1 MCACVHVVTLW
12 WVVATGRESGRRA
25 ICSSEINIGRNIDYG
40 NAASGEREGGVSLP
54 NRDRNHTLP

>member
-1 MCACVHVVTLW
+1 MCVCVCVHVVTLW

-40 NAASGEREGGVSLP
+40 NAASGEREGGVS
-54 NRDRNHTLP
+54 T